1 MKLFVFTVVGMVI
14 FMIGFGAFDLGG
26 TLSFLLFLLVLLIG
40 ATVRAWQG
48 LIDWARGPSS
58 QL

>member
-1 MKLFVFTVVGMVI
+1 MKLFVFTVIGMVI

-26 TLSFLLFLLVLLIG
+26 TLSVLLFLLVLLIG

-48 LIDWARGPSS
+48 IIDWARGPAAK
-58 QL
+58 L